1 MMMQP
6 ADNDQENANP
16 PCQPSKYIRFIRSV
30 TLFVIDVVL
39 WTCFWP
45 RGTQMGC
52 RTLGIIFTRYL
63 AQGVWTLCSY
73 ALYSTLLVQSGQEQA
88 SFVSDSTSRL
98 LGLNPHN
105 RCGRMRRD
113 ASLMD
118 IFNNRG
124 DQPGTEEDVDE
135 VANRFLAAIDRAKAT
150 YTEED
155 VIFEVE
161 NSWSNTTDFKD
172 IKLNHTAVP
181 VGNISKPE
189 GASIDKPSTSK
200 DTEISDEEQI
210 SLDGMSKGFDME
222 QNVTDE
228 IDDQLLVQE
237 DTFRKDHLIMKKW
250 LRQNNDFSSN
260 QSLVAEEDPE
270 VKAVAADVKMND
282 QVDFSPVDIENST
295 LALLDLKSLHPSL
308 FPADNGNG
316 NETHEDEQGSEA
328 EPKNFTEEKKRLL
341 EILVGCAFTVA
352 ALVIILVCYILQCS
366 EWSVCRV
373 RARYLVE
380 RQSAEAQADLAFQF
394 MEAAS
399 DRESLRARAR
409 DLEVELQEKTN
420 IGTFAIK
427 TGLDHERDAEY
438 TVDIKKR
445 LSLKRGMTEAELG
458 EVRDNIKRNKA
469 IVDEMAVNMA
479 VSIEKSG

>member
-73 ALYSTLLVQSGQEQA
+73 ALYSTLLVQSGQERP
-88 SFVSDSTSRL
+88 SFVSDSTNRL

-113 ASLMD
+113 AGLMD

-161 NSWSNTTDFKD
+161 KSWSNTTDFKD

-200 DTEISDEEQI
+200 DTEVSEEEQI
-210 SLDGMSKGFDME
+210 SLDGMYKGFDIG

-228 IDDQLLVQE
+228 IDGQLLIQE
-237 DTFRKDHLIMKKW
+237 DTLRQDHLMVENW
-250 LRQNNDFSSN
+250 LRQHSNSSSN
-260 QSLVAEEDPE
+260 QSLVAKEDPE
-270 VKAVAADVKMND
+270 VKAVAAEVKMNE
-282 QVDFSPVDIENST
+282 QVDFSSVDDENST

-308 FPADNGNG
+308 FPADDGNG
-316 NETHEDEQGSEA
+316 SGTHEDEQGGEA
-328 EPKNFTEEKKRLL
+328 EPKDFTEEKERLL
-341 EILVGCAFTVA
+341 KILMGSAFTVA
-352 ALVIILVCYILQCS
+352 ALVIILVCYVLLCS